1 MQTTIRLQIEKI
13 IENFNTL
20 NDKKYFDKILNASDI
35 IVRTLKKKKKVI
47 FLGNG
52 GSASDA
58 EHLSAELLGRYLKN
72 RKPFASLSI
81 TSNSQLLTEKS

>member
-35 IVRTLKKKKKVI
+35 IVRTLKKK
-47 FLGNG
+47 
-52 GSASDA
+52 
-58 EHLSAELLGRYLKN
+58 
-72 RKPFASLSI
+72 RK
-81 TSNSQLLTEKS
+81 

>member
-35 IVRTLKKKKKVI
+35 IVRT
-47 FLGNG
+47 
-52 GSASDA
+52 
-58 EHLSAELLGRYLKN
+58 
-72 RKPFASLSI
+72 
-81 TSNSQLLTEKS
+81 